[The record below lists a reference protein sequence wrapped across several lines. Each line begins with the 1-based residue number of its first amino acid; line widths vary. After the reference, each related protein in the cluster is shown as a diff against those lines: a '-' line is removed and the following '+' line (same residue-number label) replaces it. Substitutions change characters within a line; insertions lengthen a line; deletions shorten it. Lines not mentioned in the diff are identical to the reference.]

1 MTRPTHDI
9 ESWNGVSLRRTER
22 PTLPLFGL
30 GFKSVRKVV
39 MAYLLANSA
48 SSLILSVGIS
58 HRDALDGSVAELVD
72 VDLVGE
78 GVSHFVLP

>member
-1 MTRPTHDI
+1 
-9 ESWNGVSLRRTER
+9 
-22 PTLPLFGL
+22 
-30 GFKSVRKVV
+30 